1 MHWSGGRNSL
11 RIVRHHLEKE
21 GWLMF
26 LFAKLKMYLVAAG
39 AVVAA
44 LSVAYLR
51 GRSAEAKAERERER
65 IDYIETR
72 RRIDAAAIDSDDPDD
87 ARAWLRKRQQSGDM

>member
-1 MHWSGGRNSL
+1 M

-51 GRSAEAKAERERER
+51 GRSAEAKAEHERELNLSTSKR
-65 IDYIETR
+65 ESASMR
-72 RRIDAAAIDSDDPDD
+72 RPWTVVTILTMPAIGCAPVSSPNAICDGTV
-87 ARAWLRKRQQSGDM
+87 LR